1 MTERLEEVRLRPS
14 WPATTLPRTARLSFP
29 RPVRVYTQAQLRDRR
44 RAGLLHTYGGRW
56 SLTAEVAAI
65 CDPLAERVAA
75 APRPAGYWRPVDDIT
90 LAG

>member
-1 MTERLEEVRLRPS
+1 
-14 WPATTLPRTARLSFP
+14 
-29 RPVRVYTQAQLRDRR
+29 VRVYTQAQLRDRR